1 MNRVDVRRVKELNN
15 FKFIKGSILY
25 WMQRDKRVSDNWA
38 LLYAQQLAIEKN
50 TALHVCFSLNGNFPK
65 ANVRQYSFMIHGLIE
80 TAQKLEE
87 LNIKFSLLMGD
98 AESSLPKFINDNS
111 IGFVVTDFSPLRV
124 YQKRTKSLSS
134 SLNIPFHIVDA
145 HNIIPIWKASE
156 KQEFAAHTI
165 RRKIHK
171 KLDEYLTDFPP
182 LMKQKTVAKPSN
194 KIDFLKIMDKLNIDF
209 TIKEVDWLEPG
220 ESAAFSIFDSFLKAK
235 ITGYDEKRNDPNLNH
250 LSNISP
256 YLHYGNISSQR
267 LVFELS
273 KLDGNNDIDAFI
285 EQILVRKE
293 LADNFCYYNKNYDNF
308 SCLADWAKTTLN
320 DHRNDKRDFLYKL
333 DAFEN
338 SDTHDDL
345 WNAAQNQMKLN
356 GKMHGYMRMYW
367 AKKILEW
374 TKSPEE
380 AFQIAIELNDK
391 YELDGRD
398 PNGYTGVAWSIGGIH
413 DRPWFERPVFGKIR
427 YMNYN
432 GCKRKF
438 DVKKYIEMNKRS

>member
-15 FKFIKGSILY
+15 FKYNKGPVLY
-25 WMQRDKRVSDNWA
+25 WMQRDKRVFDNWA
-38 LLYAQQLAIEKN
+38 LLYAQHLAIEKN
-50 TALHVCFSLNGNFPK
+50 TALHVCFSLNGNFPE

-80 TAQKLEE
+80 TAQQLEE
-87 LNIKFSLLMGD
+87 LNIKFSLIMGD
-98 AESSLPKFINDNS
+98 AESSLLKFINDNS
-111 IGFVVTDFSPLRV
+111 IGSVVTDFSPLRV

-134 SLNIPFHIVDA
+134 SLSIPFHIVDA
-145 HNIIPIWKASE
+145 HNIIPIWEASE

-182 LMKQKTVAKPSN
+182 LMKQKTATKPSN

-220 ESAAFSIFDSFLKAK
+220 ERAAFSTFDSFLNAK

-273 KLDGNNDIDAFI
+273 KLKSNNDIDAFI

-345 WNAAQNQMKLN
+345 WNAAQNQMKIN

-380 AFQIAIELNDK
+380 AFQIAIELNDR

-427 YMNYN
+427 YMNFN